1 MTTTFEIELGRSAL
15 GLRWPD
21 GRRRDYPYIWLRD
34 SDPAAFHPDT
44 QERTGDLLD
53 IPEEPV
59 AETAGLSGDGL
70 EIAWRDGGTSRFS
83 LDWLAEH
90 GPGAATPDPADLPHE
105 TWRADFAVPRHD
117 AGTIARDEGALR
129 DWIRDLVTCGLTIVE
144 GVATEPGAGLALARR
159 IGFLRKTNFGE
170 SFEVVSKPFGPA
182 GEDRSSA
189 TTRSRAR
196 CPARR
201 ARSAPRTSAGSRSSS
216 CRDRNS
222 APSPRPCGET
232 ISIRLVPM
240 KASVTATFSAPKNSG
255 SVFGSAIFQKIVICD
270 APSERRMS
278 RYSGSSVDS
287 PIETD
292 TAIGKNEI
300 MKAISTV
307 LKSCCRRTAAP
318 RSAPRVALGIALKPT
333 SSG

>member
-70 EIAWRDGGTSRFS
+70 EIAWRDGETSRFS
-83 LDWLAEH
+83 LEWLAEH

-170 SFEVVSKPFGPA
+170 SFEVVSKPDPNNLAYTSLALPLHTDLANQELPPGYQFLHCIANEAA
-182 GEDRSSA
+182 GGGSVFADGVAMAEALRERNRDAFDLLA
-189 TTRSRAR
+189 TVPIPFRFHDAEYDIRVHR
-196 CPARR
+196 PPG
-201 ARSAPRTSAGSRSSS
+201 ARSAHPAKMRSR
-216 CRDRNS
+216 N
-222 APSPRPCGET
+222 T
-232 ISIRLVPM
+232 
-240 KASVTATFSAPKNSG
+240 TT
-255 SVFGSAIFQKIVICD
+255 
-270 APSERRMS
+270 
-278 RYSGSSVDS
+278 
-287 PIETD
+287 
-292 TAIGKNEI
+292 
-300 MKAISTV
+300 
-307 LKSCCRRTAAP
+307 
-318 RSAPRVALGIALKPT
+318 
-333 SSG
+333 